1 MAGVGK
7 QIIGSFE
14 DIGKDIIRETVQA
27 PTDIAGKA
35 LESLGTASQKGQR
48 GNPVPQVKPETGK
61 PPERQISARQWLAQL
76 AGKSKKPQ
84 EPTVQERLE
93 KEKQEEN
100 EKEAKQTAVAQK
112 MAPLPPMSQKPKPG
126 NLYGI
131 PQKSSSEKSKN
142 VRQD

>member
-1 MAGVGK
+1 MGVVK

-14 DIGKDIIRETVQA
+14 DIGKDIARETVKV
-27 PTDIAGKA
+27 PTEIVGKA
-35 LESLGTASQKGQR
+35 LETLGTNPKSPQSPQIPQK
-48 GNPVPQVKPETGK
+48 
-61 PPERQISARQWLAQL
+61 SSRQWLAEL
-76 AGKSKKPQ
+76 AGTAKKPP

-93 KEKQEEN
+93 KEEREKN
-100 EKEAKQTAVAQK
+100 EKEQRQVATAQK
-112 MAPLPPMSQKPKPG
+112 MAPLPYMSQKTKPG